1 MKNTNSFFYCKYSSQ
16 CFECCKETEMVLSNE
31 DILRIKKLGY
41 KIQEFALYEDGFY
54 ILKNKNGYC
63 VFLKNGKC
71 SIYKN
76 RPEGCKYYP
85 LIFDVESNSVII
97 DKDCPKKEKF
107 NLNNYSYLRTNVLHF
122 VLRLFKEK
130 EERKRRE

>member
-1 MKNTNSFFYCKYSSQ
+1 
-16 CFECCKETEMVLSNE
+16 MVLSNE